1 MADISYTDLQERVA
15 RKLQLIADAESLDAN
30 YAATI
35 IEGLLAVQAQLD
47 RLGIASL
54 DVANGIDN
62 IYVEPV
68 AEMTAAILV
77 DDFQVPEPRRSQL
90 IAIGKLGL
98 PGRSPAERFMRD
110 LLDGVTQKLFAS
122 DPGITVV

>member
-1 MADISYTDLQERVA
+1 MADLTYNELQERVA
-15 RKLQLIADAESLDAN
+15 QKLQLIADAESLNAN
-30 YAATI
+30 YAALI
-35 IEGLLAVQAQLD
+35 IDGLLAVQAQLS

-54 DVANGIDN
+54 DVENGIDH

-68 AEMTAAILV
+68 AGMTAAALV
-77 DDFQVPEPRRSQL
+77 DDFQIPEPLRSQL
-90 IAIGKLGL
+90 IAAGKLGL

-110 LLDGVTQKLFAS
+110 LLDGVTQKLFVS

>member
-1 MADISYTDLQERVA
+1 MADLSYNDLQERVA

-62 IYVEPV
+62 SYVEPV
-68 AEMTAAILV
+68 AEMAAAVLV
-77 DDFQVPEPRRSQL
+77 DDFQIPEPRRSQL
-90 IAIGKLGL
+90 VAAGKLGL

-110 LLDGVTQKLFAS
+110 LMDGVTNKLHVT
-122 DPGITVV
+122 DPGITVI